1 MSETA
6 AQAVHRVESPEALG
20 RAVAAWEGA
29 SALALDTEFV
39 RERTFYQR
47 LGLIQVGVQAGDG
60 KAAYLIDPL
69 AAGDLAP
76 LRAPLGAAGVV
87 KVVHSGSEDI
97 EVFHRHLGVLPQP
110 FFDTQIAAALAGHGY
125 SLSYQRLV
133 ALLLGLELPKGETR
147 TDWMA
152 RPLSGEQLHYAAED
166 VIHLLPVYER
176 LRSDL
181 EALGRLAWAFE
192 ESAEL
197 LDAGRFEE
205 KPDTAFLR
213 VKGAGRLRRRQL
225 AALQKL
231 AAWRE
236 QEARRRDLPR
246 SFVLKDEVML
256 EIATRLPQTAPD
268 LAKLSASCAPR
279 QSSRPARDSEIL
291 LGFVQEAIE
300 MPEAELPREIERMP
314 YSPAVKEL
322 EQKLRERS
330 AVRAEELGLP
340 VEILAPRRLLASL
353 LRRAVECPGGRDPEL
368 PRELSGWRRA
378 VIGED
383 LLAEVVAAGRLVE

>member
-1 MSETA
+1 VTEPG
-6 AQAVHRVESPEALG
+6 AQAVHLVESCEALG
-20 RAVAAWEGA
+20 RAVAAWGTA
-29 SALALDTEFV
+29 PALALDTEFV

-47 LGLIQVGVQAGDG
+47 LGLVQVGDG
-60 KAAYLIDPL
+60 RAAYLIDPL
-69 AAGDLAP
+69 SAGDLAP
-76 LRAPLGAAGVV
+76 LRAPLGSPGAV

-97 EVFHRHLGVLPQP
+97 EVFHRYLGILPQP
-110 FFDTQIAAALAGHGY
+110 LFDTQIAAALAGHGY

-152 RPLSGEQLHYAAED
+152 RPLSCEQLHYAAED
-166 VIHLLPVYER
+166 VVHLLPVYER

-181 EALGRLAWAFE
+181 ESLGRLAWAFE

-197 LDAGRFEE
+197 LDPVRFEE

-225 AALQKL
+225 AALQRL

-246 SFVLKDEVML
+246 SFVLKEEVML
-256 EIATRLPQTAPD
+256 EIATRLPQTAQEF
-268 LAKLSASCAPR
+268 AKLSSCVPR
-279 QSSRPARDSEIL
+279 QTVRDGETWL
-291 LGFVQEAIE
+291 AFVQQALEI
-300 MPEAELPREIERMP
+300 PEAELPREVERMP
-314 YSPAVKEL
+314 YSPAVKVL

-330 AVRAEELGLP
+330 AAKAAELGLP

-353 LRRAVECPGGRDPEL
+353 LRLAVSGGPGETGPRL
-368 PRELSGWRRA
+368 PRELSGWRRE

-383 LLAEVVAAGRLVE
+383 LLAEVMAAGRLVE